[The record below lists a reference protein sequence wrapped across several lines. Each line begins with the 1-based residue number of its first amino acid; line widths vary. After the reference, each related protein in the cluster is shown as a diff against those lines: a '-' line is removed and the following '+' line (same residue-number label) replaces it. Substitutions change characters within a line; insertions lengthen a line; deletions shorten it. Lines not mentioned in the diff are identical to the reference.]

1 MVRAGALSD
10 AITDEEAG
18 IALSFL
24 RLVKESYM
32 AYETITYEKEEGFAI
47 LTLNRPNQR
56 NAISPQLAAEVE
68 DALDQAAADEE
79 VKVLIVTGG
88 TETFSAGM
96 DLKAGRGGGGRREPS
111 IFSIVEGLAA
121 FEKPT
126 IAAVSGYALGGGCEL
141 AMACDLRVASNTVTF
156 GFPEVNMGFMPG
168 AGGTQRLPRL
178 VGIANAK
185 EKLFSGDRFDA
196 QEAYRIGLVNKVV
209 PVESLMEETK
219 KMAQALAGKSPLS
232 LKTIKKCV
240 DDGMQ
245 MDLAS
250 GLQYAKIASLV
261 LTAARA
267 AAAAEQKPQ

>member
-1 MVRAGALSD
+1 
-10 AITDEEAG
+10 
-18 IALSFL
+18 
-24 RLVKESYM
+24 M
-32 AYETITYEKEEGFAI
+32 AYETITYEKEDGVAI
-47 LTLNRPNQR
+47 LTMNRPEQR
-56 NAISPQLAAEVE
+56 NAISPQMAAEVD

-79 VKVLIVTGG
+79 VKVLVVTGG
-88 TETFSAGM
+88 SETFSAGM
-96 DLKAGRGGGGRREPS
+96 DLKAGRGGGGRRESS
-111 IFSIVEGLAA
+111 IFSIVDGLDA

-141 AMACDLRVASNTVTF
+141 AMTCDLRLASNTATF

-185 EKLFSGDRFDA
+185 EKLFTGERFNA

-219 KMAQALAGKSPLS
+219 KMAQVLASKAPQALKM
-232 LKTIKKCV
+232 LKRCV
-240 DDGMQ
+240 NDGIQ

-250 GLQYAKIASLV
+250 GLQYAKKASQV
-261 LTAARA
+261 LAATRAATAATGGPR
-267 AAAAEQKPQ
+267 PQ

>member
-1 MVRAGALSD
+1 
-10 AITDEEAG
+10 
-18 IALSFL
+18 
-24 RLVKESYM
+24 M

>member
-1 MVRAGALSD
+1 
-10 AITDEEAG
+10 
-18 IALSFL
+18 
-24 RLVKESYM
+24 M

-68 DALDQAAADEE
+68 DALDQAAADED

-111 IFSIVEGLAA
+111 IFSIVDGLDA

-126 IAAVSGYALGGGCEL
+126 IAAISGYALGGGCEL
-141 AMACDLRVASNTVTF
+141 AMTCDLRVASNTATF
-156 GFPEVNMGFMPG
+156 GFPEVNLGFMPG
-168 AGGTQRLPRL
+168 AGGTQRFPRL
-178 VGIANAK
+178 VGIGNAK
-185 EKLFSGDRFDA
+185 EKLFFGERFDA

-219 KMAQALAGKSPLS
+219 KMAQALAGKSPLG
-232 LKTIKKCV
+232 LKMIKKCV
-240 DDGMQ
+240 NDGMQ

-250 GLQYAKIASLV
+250 SLQYAKSASQI